1 MDAIDQEEITRLLKM
16 RDNIRKAQKKY
27 RETHPEVMNQYASD
41 YYHRHKD
48 EPDFVQKRRD
58 RSLEYYARKKAQRA
72 SQSVWASTIL
82 DCP

>member
-1 MDAIDQEEITRLLKM
+1 
-16 RDNIRKAQKKY
+16 
-27 RETHPEVMNQYASD
+27 
-41 YYHRHKD
+41 
-48 EPDFVQKRRD
+48 VQKRRD